1 MLFACLSADGPGG
14 DMVEESIYQR
24 VLLAE
29 DDPTSREAVRILLER
44 EGLDVAV
51 AGNGEEA
58 LRFLRENGPPHLVL
72 LDLSMPGTDG
82 WGFMDALTR
91 HPTWL
96 GVPVVVLTG
105 AAGVTA
111 EDVRALGADD
121 LLRKPVDPDELI
133 STVSRY
139 AWAGC

>member
-1 MLFACLSADGPGG
+1 M
-14 DMVEESIYQR
+14 EESVYQT

-29 DDPTSREAVRILLER
+29 DDTATREAMRLLLES

-51 AGNGEEA
+51 AGDGDEA

-82 WGFMDALTR
+82 WAFMDALTR
-91 HPTWL
+91 HPLWL
-96 GVPVVVLTG
+96 GVPVIVLTG
-105 AAGVTA
+105 AAGVSA

>member
-1 MLFACLSADGPGG
+1 
-14 DMVEESIYQR
+14 VEESVYQR

-29 DDPTSREAVRILLER
+29 DDPATRDAVRALLEG

-51 AGNGEEA
+51 AGNGDEA
-58 LRFLRENGPPHLVL
+58 LRLLRESGPPHLVL

-82 WGFMDALTR
+82 WAFLDALTR

-105 AAGVTA
+105 AAHVKA

-133 STVSRY
+133 ATVSRY
-139 AWAGC
+139 AWAGA

>member
-1 MLFACLSADGPGG
+1 M
-14 DMVEESIYQR
+14 EESVYQK

-29 DDPTSREAVRILLER
+29 DDPASREALRLLLER

-51 AGNGEEA
+51 AADGDEA
-58 LRFLRENGPPHLVL
+58 LRFLQQNGPPHLIL
-72 LDLSMPGTDG
+72 LDLSMPGMDG
-82 WGFMDALTR
+82 WKFMEALTR
-91 HPTWL
+91 HPSWL
-96 GVPVVVLTG
+96 GVPVVVVSG

-133 STVSRY
+133 AVVSRY
-139 AWAGC
+139 AWAGA

>member
-1 MLFACLSADGPGG
+1 M
-14 DMVEESIYQR
+14 EESVYQT

-29 DDPTSREAVRILLER
+29 DDTATREAMRLLLES

-51 AGNGEEA
+51 AGDGDEA

-82 WGFMDALTR
+82 WAFMDALTR
-91 HPTWL
+91 HPLWL
-96 GVPVVVLTG
+96 GVPVIVLTG
-105 AAGVTA
+105 AAGVSA

-133 STVSRY
+133 AIVSRY
-139 AWAGC
+139 AWAG